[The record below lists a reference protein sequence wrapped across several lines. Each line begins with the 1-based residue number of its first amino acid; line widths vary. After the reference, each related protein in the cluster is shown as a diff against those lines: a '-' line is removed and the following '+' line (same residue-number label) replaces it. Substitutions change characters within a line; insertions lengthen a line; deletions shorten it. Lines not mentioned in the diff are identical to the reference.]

1 MAITPGD
8 TIELGPFFDPPTLA
22 IKTDLGFE
30 AQEDVVV
37 VQDGSVTLVG
47 VRTPTV
53 QGRRRRQQLHVHK
66 VYNNS
71 DATTPQ
77 LLAVLWRSAHHD
89 AVDLASRFMNFGD

>member
-53 QGRRRRQQLHVHK
+53 DGWRQQLHVHK

-71 DATTPQ
+71 EADTPA
-77 LLAVLWRSAHHD
+77 LLAVLWRAAHHD